1 MQQGQSRQLGMKA
14 AEGEQVAKVAFIYQ
28 PAVIK
33 ENKVWSFKK
42 AQVNFVMYP
51 EKFAAET

>member
-1 MQQGQSRQLGMKA
+1 MQQGQSRQLGLKA
-14 AEGEQVAKVAFIYQ
+14 AEGEQDAKVAFIYQ
-28 PAVIK
+28 PAVIR